1 MKIKRVIYNDPATVV
16 LFDDGTKTVAK
27 ATDGDVY
34 DRNTGLAICL
44 AKKLLGSGWHEQVY
58 PYLSAEHEQKR
69 RVKLDKHGYFN
80 LAKYDAFKKV
90 FSDGR
95 LAVRFENGFQFLRF
109 LRLLYWAK
117 FIDYDKFNDQYC
129 KVIDTEK
136 ERINAACK
144 EGSFIGFDKTGD
156 FVFECDEHGDF
167 EFTEYRNIEPILDEF
182 NKLV

>member
-1 MKIKRVIYNDPATVV
+1 MKIKRVIYNKPATVV

-44 AKKLLGSGWHEQVY
+44 AKKLLGRCWYEQVY
-58 PYLSAEHEQKR
+58 PYLSTEPEQKR

-90 FSDGR
+90 FCDGR

-117 FIDYDKFNDQYC
+117 FIDYDKFNDQYW

-144 EGSFIGFDKTGD
+144 EGSFIGFDKAGE
-156 FVFECDEHGDF
+156 FVFECNERGDF
-167 EFTEYRNIEPILDEF
+167 EFAEYRNIEPILDEF